1 MISPLVL
8 VISSALIPELQLS
21 WRSFRRP
28 AQAPVVRDRVKRRSR
43 GEEISP
49 PGEGNANKSIIT
61 FACDPKDPFECVTLG
76 RF

>member
-28 AQAPVVRDRVKRRSR
+28 AQAPVVRDRAKRRSR
-43 GEEISP
+43 REEISQFL
-49 PGEGNANKSIIT
+49 PGEGTPKLFMLFSIVR
-61 FACDPKDPFECVTLG
+61 PQRPV
-76 RF
+76 